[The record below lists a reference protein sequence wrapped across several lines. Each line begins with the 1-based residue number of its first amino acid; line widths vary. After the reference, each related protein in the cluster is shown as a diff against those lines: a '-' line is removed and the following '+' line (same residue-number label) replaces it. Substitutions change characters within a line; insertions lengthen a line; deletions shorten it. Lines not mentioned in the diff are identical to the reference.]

1 MINAIFNWSGG
12 KDSAYALYKI
22 QQDKLYDIKHLLTT
36 INNEYKRISMHGVR
50 EELLETQAASI
61 GQSLTKIYL
70 PEFPSMADYNTQIR
84 STLLEFKKEG
94 IDQAVFGDIFLE
106 DLREYREEQ
115 LMQVGMNA
123 VFPLWKMNTKSLVTD
138 FIKAGFKAVV
148 VCVDERWLDKS
159 FAGKI
164 IDEKFIASLPAN
176 VDPCGENGE
185 FHSFVYDG
193 PIFKFPVK
201 FNIGEVVYKRYKPD
215 KESVSNEVKA
225 SNANGFWYCD
235 LIG

>member
-1 MINAIFNWSGG
+1 
-12 KDSAYALYKI
+12 
-22 QQDKLYDIKHLLTT
+22 
-36 INNEYKRISMHGVR
+36 
-50 EELLETQAASI
+50 
-61 GQSLTKIYL
+61 
-70 PEFPSMADYNTQIR
+70 
-84 STLLEFKKEG
+84 
-94 IDQAVFGDIFLE
+94 
-106 DLREYREEQ
+106 
-115 LMQVGMNA
+115 MNA